1 MSAENTATPV
11 VFASI
16 NCGAEGRK
24 VCNKNNVKQLPTVKL
39 FREGEFAKNY
49 AGQATEMAF
58 LNFVR
63 KEINPGP
70 RKLVSK
76 EEFEVFTDNDDTQ
89 VVGFFGMFPT
99 ELREAYRLS
108 VDRLGSSV
116 LFGSVDDDLLMR
128 DFRNYEDRL
137 VLFRPNFLRSPH
149 EDSVLVYEGP
159 AHRVNISRWIMKNYH
174 GLMGLRFEHNQQQF
188 RAPCI
193 HVYYNHDFDLSPATS
208 HYWRNRLMA
217 QAKLYQDKVS
227 FSLSRVTDYE
237 HELQHFGL
245 IQEDSLHDPD
255 LPLVAGWDKEGMK
268 FVMREEF
275 SLEAF
280 KSWIEKFVDGELEPF
295 LRSESVPEEKMEDGV
310 KKVVARTWEEE
321 VVSSENDTL
330 IAFHAPWC
338 QHCQMLMPVL
348 TKLSLTLLAEEVD
361 VVKYDAVANDIPRY
375 FNVQGYPTIYL
386 LTKHGKTSPIL
397 FNAPRKHSTLLKFVA
412 EKATNQLKSFNREG
426 FSQVS
431 LRIL

>member
-1 MSAENTATPV
+1 MDVAKHYK
-11 VFASI
+11 
-16 NCGAEGRK
+16 GR
-24 VCNKNNVKQLPTVKL
+24 
-39 FREGEFAKNY
+39 
-49 AGQATEMAF
+49 
-58 LNFVR
+58 
-63 KEINPGP
+63 
-70 RKLVSK
+70 
-76 EEFEVFTDNDDTQ
+76 
-89 VVGFFGMFPT
+89 
-99 ELREAYRLS
+99 
-108 VDRLGSSV
+108 
-116 LFGSVDDDLLMR
+116 
-128 DFRNYEDRL
+128 
-137 VLFRPNFLRSPH
+137 
-149 EDSVLVYEGP
+149 
-159 AHRVNISRWIMKNYH
+159 
-174 GLMGLRFEHNQQQF
+174 
-188 RAPCI
+188 
-193 HVYYNHDFDLSPATS
+193 
-208 HYWRNRLMA
+208 
-217 QAKLYQDKVS
+217 VS
-227 FSLSRVTDYE
+227 FSLSRVSDYE
-237 HELQHFGL
+237 HELLHFGL